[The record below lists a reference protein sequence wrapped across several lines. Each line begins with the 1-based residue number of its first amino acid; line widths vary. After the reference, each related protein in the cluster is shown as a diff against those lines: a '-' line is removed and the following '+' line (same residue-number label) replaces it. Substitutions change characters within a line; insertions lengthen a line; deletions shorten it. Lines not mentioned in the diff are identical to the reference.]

1 MTEQPDRRTTLA
13 DAAIATLAA
22 DGGRGLTHRA
32 VDRAAGVAQ
41 GSTSFYFRTRE
52 ALLEAAVRRLAELDG
67 QDVPPLEVAS
77 GEELADAVTAVLRHW
92 LGEGAERVVARY
104 ELELEA
110 RRRPALHGVLRDAGA
125 QVREVL
131 AQALAGLGV
140 GDPRPRAVDL
150 AAAIDGLL
158 LDQLIG
164 AGPDRSPAEVRA
176 AVGRLVDA
184 ALAP

>member
-1 MTEQPDRRTTLA
+1 MTAQPDRRTTLA

-67 QDVPPLEVAS
+67 QDVPPLEVETPEQMADVVTTVL
-77 GEELADAVTAVLRHW
+77 EEW
-92 LGEGAERVVARY
+92 LGVGVDRLIARY
-104 ELELEA
+104 ELALEA
-110 RRRPALHGVLRDAGA
+110 RRRPALLSALQDAGTA
-125 QVREVL
+125 LREVL
-131 AQALAGLGV
+131 AAALTRLGGPEPDV
-140 GDPRPRAVDL
+140 RALDL
-150 AAAIDGLL
+150 AAALDGLL
-158 LDQLIG
+158 LDQVAG
-164 AGPDRSPAEVRA
+164 AGPRRSRPELRA

-184 ALAP
+184 TLAP